1 MIGVGMRMEEQPQ
14 PLEKETAEIN
24 GSKTHR
30 LRVVIVFL
38 FLLTVFLVSVYT
50 FILQRNYSEN
60 TLESAVEWN
69 TQCADAIHKLVL
81 QKLTG
86 EDYKNISTIAD
97 MQSERYQRLQKELS
111 ELRKLN
117 PTRYLYTAKM
127 GADGRPIYLIDGLDL
142 DAKDFAY
149 PGTYIE
155 KEMVPYIEAALAG
168 ETVYSQE
175 IVDTA
180 WGHIFT
186 ACYPVR
192 EDTGEVIGA
201 ICMEMDMEHTYK
213 LLEQSNRA
221 AVKMAMFAAIVL
233 VLFALGAYCL
243 IQKSRTK
250 SEEQLQKA
258 VEAADAANEAKSVF
272 LFNVSHDIRTPMNA
286 IIGYV
291 ELADR
296 NLDKKELLRSY
307 LEKIGICGQKMLS
320 ILDNVLELS
329 RIETGNV
336 VLEESAAEAESV
348 LDDCLHM
355 VSAEIEKKHQTLT
368 ISKDIIYPYIYMDI
382 SRFTEIILNLIS
394 NAIKYTGE
402 GGTIRC
408 SVRQLPAQKD
418 GRCIQELSVS
428 DNGIGMSEEF
438 QKHIFES
445 FTRERSSTVS
455 GVEGTGLGMGIVKKL
470 VEMMH
475 GEIKIHSRVGEGSTF
490 TIRIPCRIAAFED
503 TQTKRAQAHPN
514 GKPLAGKRI
523 LLAEDNDLNAEIA
536 IALLE
541 EEGLLVERA
550 ADGVKCMEM
559 LEKAPAHFYELI
571 LMDIQMP
578 ILGGYDT
585 TRKIRRMA
593 DAEKAAIPIIAMTAN
608 AFAEDKQ
615 RALAAGMNDH
625 VAKPIDMNKLIPTLQ
640 KYI

>member
-1 MIGVGMRMEEQPQ
+1 MERKPQ
-14 PLEKETAEIN
+14 ASEKETAGAN
-24 GSKTHR
+24 GSRTR
-30 LRVVIVFL
+30 QLGIAVVFL
-38 FLLTVFLVSVYT
+38 FLLVALLISVYT

-60 TLESAVEWN
+60 MLKSSVAWD
-69 TQCADAIHKLVL
+69 TQCADAIHKLVSD
-81 QKLTG
+81 KFTR
-86 EDYKNISTIAD
+86 EDYENITTVAD
-97 MQSERYQRLQKELS
+97 MQSERYQELQKELN
-111 ELRKLN
+111 ELRTLN
-117 PTRYLYTAKM
+117 STRYLYTA
-127 GADGRPIYLIDGLDL
+127 GADANGRPIYLVDGLDL
-142 DAKDFAY
+142 DAEDFAY

-155 KEMVPYIEAALAG
+155 EEVVPYIEAALSG

-175 IVDTA
+175 IIDTT

-192 EDTGEVIGA
+192 DDSGEIIGA
-201 ICMEMDMEHTYK
+201 LCMEMDMERSYK
-213 LLEQSNRA
+213 LIEESNRTA
-221 AVKMAMFAAIVL
+221 MQMALIAVIVS
-233 VLFALGAYCL
+233 VLLALGIYL
-243 IQKSRTK
+243 FMHRNRMRDEEQQ
-250 SEEQLQKA
+250 EQLQKA
-258 VEAADAANEAKSVF
+258 VVAADAANEAKSAF

-286 IIGYV
+286 IIGYA

-296 NLDKKELLRSY
+296 NLDEKEQLRGY

-336 VLEESAAEAESV
+336 VLEETAVEAGRIF
-348 LDDCLHM
+348 DDSLHM
-355 VSAEIEKKHQTLT
+355 VDAEIEKKHQTLKIT
-368 ISKDIIYPYIYMDI
+368 KNIIYPYIYLDV
-382 SRFTEIILNLIS
+382 SRVTEIILNLVS

-402 GGTIRC
+402 GGTIHC
-408 SVRQLPAQKD
+408 SMRQIPEQKGD
-418 GRCIQELSVS
+418 RYIQEFSVS

-445 FTRERSSTVS
+445 FARERSSTAS
-455 GVEGTGLGMGIVKKL
+455 GIEGTGLGMGIVKKL
-470 VEMMH
+470 VDMMD
-475 GEIKIHSRVGEGSTF
+475 GEIEIHSRVGEGSTF
-490 TIRIPCRIAAFED
+490 TIRIPCRIATFED
-503 TQTKRAQAHPN
+503 TQPKRAASHPE

-559 LEKAPAHFYELI
+559 LEKAPAHFYALI

-578 ILGGYDT
+578 ILGGYET

-593 DAEKAAIPIIAMTAN
+593 DTEKANIPIIAMTAN
-608 AFAEDKQ
+608 AFAEDRQ
-615 RALAAGMNDH
+615 RALAEGMNDH
-625 VAKPIDMNKLIPTLQ
+625 IAKPIDMNKLIPALQ

>member
-1 MIGVGMRMEEQPQ
+1 MEEQPQ

-250 SEEQLQKA
+250 SEEQQEQLKKA

-286 IIGYV
+286 IIGYA

-307 LEKIGICGQKMLS
+307 LEKIGICGQKM
-320 ILDNVLELS
+320 
-329 RIETGNV
+329 
-336 VLEESAAEAESV
+336 LEESAAEAESV

-559 LEKAPAHFYELI
+559 LEKAPAHFYDLI

>member
-1 MIGVGMRMEEQPQ
+1 MEEQPQ

-38 FLLTVFLVSVYT
+38 FLLMVFLVSVYT

-286 IIGYV
+286 IIGYA

-368 ISKDIIYPYIYMDI
+368 ISKDIVYPYIYMDI

-402 GGTIRC
+402 GGTIHC

-559 LEKAPAHFYELI
+559 LEKAPAHFYDLI

>member
-1 MIGVGMRMEEQPQ
+1 MEEQPQ

-213 LLEQSNRA
+213 LVEQSNRV
-221 AVKMAMFAAIVL
+221 AVKMAMVAVIVL
-233 VLFALGAYCL
+233 VLFALGAYCM
-243 IQKSRTK
+243 IQKSREK
-250 SEEQLQKA
+250 SEKQQEQLQKA

-286 IIGYV
+286 IIGYA

-368 ISKDIIYPYIYMDI
+368 VSKNIIYPYIYMDI

-402 GGTIRC
+402 GGTIHC

-438 QKHIFES
+438 QEHIFES

-490 TIRIPCRIAAFED
+490 TIRIPCRIATFGD
-503 TQTKRAQAHPN
+503 TQIKRAQVHPD
-514 GKPLAGKRI
+514 GKPLVGKRI

-585 TRKIRRMA
+585 TREIRKMA

-615 RALAAGMNDH
+615 RALEAGMNDH

>member
-1 MIGVGMRMEEQPQ
+1 MEEQPQ

-38 FLLTVFLVSVYT
+38 FLLTVFLVSAYT

-81 QKLTG
+81 HKLTE

-97 MQSERYQRLQKELS
+97 MQSERYQRLQKELC

-127 GADGRPIYLIDGLDL
+127 GADGRPVYLIDGLDL

-155 KEMVPYIEAALAG
+155 KEVVPYIEAALAG

-175 IVDTA
+175 IVDTT

-213 LLEQSNRA
+213 LVNQSNRV
-221 AVKMAMFAAIVL
+221 AVKMAMVAAIVL

-243 IQKSRTK
+243 IQKNRTK
-250 SEEQLQKA
+250 SEEQQEQLQKA

-286 IIGYV
+286 IIGYA

-348 LDDCLHM
+348 

-368 ISKDIIYPYIYMDI
+368 VSKNIIYPYIYMDI

-402 GGTIRC
+402 GGTIHC

-475 GEIKIHSRVGEGSTF
+475 GEIKIHSRMGEGSTF
-490 TIRIPCRIAAFED
+490 TIRIPCRIATVED
-503 TQTKRAQAHPN
+503 TQTKRAQVHPD
-514 GKPLAGKRI
+514 GKPLVGKRI

-559 LEKAPAHFYELI
+559 LEKAPAHYYELI

-615 RALAAGMNDH
+615 RALEAGMNDH

>member
-1 MIGVGMRMEEQPQ
+1 MEEQPQ

-30 LRVVIVFL
+30 LRAVIVFL
-38 FLLTVFLVSVYT
+38 FLLTVFLVSAYT

-81 QKLTG
+81 HKLTG

-97 MQSERYQRLQKELS
+97 MQSERYQRLQKELC

-155 KEMVPYIEAALAG
+155 KEVVPYIEAALAG

-175 IVDTA
+175 IVDTT

-213 LLEQSNRA
+213 LVKQSNRV
-221 AVKMAMFAAIVL
+221 AVKMAMVAAIVL
-233 VLFALGAYCL
+233 VLFALN
-243 IQKSRTK
+243 RTK
-250 SEEQLQKA
+250 REEQQEQLQKA

-286 IIGYV
+286 IIGYA

-368 ISKDIIYPYIYMDI
+368 VSKNIIYPYIYMDI

-402 GGTIRC
+402 GGTIHC
-408 SVRQLPAQKD
+408 SVRQLPAQKE

-475 GEIKIHSRVGEGSTF
+475 GEIKIHSRMGEGSTF
-490 TIRIPCRIAAFED
+490 TIRIPCRIATVED
-503 TQTKRAQAHPN
+503 TQTKRAQVHPD
-514 GKPLAGKRI
+514 GKPLVGKRI

-559 LEKAPAHFYELI
+559 LEKAPAHYYELI

-615 RALAAGMNDH
+615 RALEAGMNDH

>member
-1 MIGVGMRMEEQPQ
+1 MDEQPQ

-30 LRVVIVFL
+30 LRAVIVFL
-38 FLLTVFLVSVYT
+38 FLLTVFLVSAYT

-81 QKLTG
+81 HKLTE

-97 MQSERYQRLQKELS
+97 MQSERYQRLQKELC

-127 GADGRPIYLIDGLDL
+127 GADGRPVYLIDGLDL

-155 KEMVPYIEAALAG
+155 KEVVPYIEAALAG

-175 IVDTA
+175 IVDTT

-213 LLEQSNRA
+213 LVEQSNRV
-221 AVKMAMFAAIVL
+221 AVKMAMVAAIVL
-233 VLFALGAYCL
+233 VLFALGAYCM
-243 IQKSRTK
+243 IQKSREK
-250 SEEQLQKA
+250 SEKQQEQLQKA

-286 IIGYV
+286 IIGYA

-320 ILDNVLELS
+320 ILELS

-348 LDDCLHM
+348 LGDCLHM

-368 ISKDIIYPYIYMDI
+368 VSKNIIYPYIYMDI

-408 SVRQLPAQKD
+408 SVRQLPAQKE
-418 GRCIQELSVS
+418 GRCIQEFSVS

-490 TIRIPCRIAAFED
+490 TIRIPCRIATVED
-503 TQTKRAQAHPN
+503 TQTKRAQVHPD
-514 GKPLAGKRI
+514 GKPLVGKRI

-585 TRKIRRMA
+585 TRKIRKMA

-615 RALAAGMNDH
+615 RALEAGMNDH

>member
-1 MIGVGMRMEEQPQ
+1 MEEQPQ

-250 SEEQLQKA
+250 SEEQQEQLQKA
-258 VEAADAANEAKSVF
+258 VEAADAA
-272 LFNVSHDIRTPMNA
+272 T
-286 IIGYV
+286 
-291 ELADR
+291 
-296 NLDKKELLRSY
+296 
-307 LEKIGICGQKMLS
+307 
-320 ILDNVLELS
+320 
-329 RIETGNV
+329 
-336 VLEESAAEAESV
+336 
-348 LDDCLHM
+348 
-355 VSAEIEKKHQTLT
+355 
-368 ISKDIIYPYIYMDI
+368 
-382 SRFTEIILNLIS
+382 
-394 NAIKYTGE
+394 
-402 GGTIRC
+402 
-408 SVRQLPAQKD
+408 
-418 GRCIQELSVS
+418 
-428 DNGIGMSEEF
+428 
-438 QKHIFES
+438 
-445 FTRERSSTVS
+445 
-455 GVEGTGLGMGIVKKL
+455 
-470 VEMMH
+470 
-475 GEIKIHSRVGEGSTF
+475 
-490 TIRIPCRIAAFED
+490 
-503 TQTKRAQAHPN
+503 
-514 GKPLAGKRI
+514 
-523 LLAEDNDLNAEIA
+523 
-536 IALLE
+536 
-541 EEGLLVERA
+541 
-550 ADGVKCMEM
+550 
-559 LEKAPAHFYELI
+559 
-571 LMDIQMP
+571 
-578 ILGGYDT
+578 
-585 TRKIRRMA
+585 
-593 DAEKAAIPIIAMTAN
+593 AEK
-608 AFAEDKQ
+608 
-615 RALAAGMNDH
+615 
-625 VAKPIDMNKLIPTLQ
+625 
-640 KYI
+640 

>member
-1 MIGVGMRMEEQPQ
+1 MEEQPQ

-38 FLLTVFLVSVYT
+38 FLLTVFLVSAYT

-81 QKLTG
+81 HKLTE

-97 MQSERYQRLQKELS
+97 MQSERYQRLQKELC

-127 GADGRPIYLIDGLDL
+127 GADGRPVYLIDGLDL

-155 KEMVPYIEAALAG
+155 KEVVPYIEAALAG

-175 IVDTA
+175 IVDTT

-213 LLEQSNRA
+213 LVEQSNRV
-221 AVKMAMFAAIVL
+221 AVKMAMVAAIVL
-233 VLFALGAYCL
+233 VLFALGAYCM
-243 IQKSRTK
+243 IQKSREK
-250 SEEQLQKA
+250 SEKQQEQLQKA

-286 IIGYV
+286 IIGYA

-320 ILDNVLELS
+320 ILDLS

-368 ISKDIIYPYIYMDI
+368 VSKNIIYPYIYMDI

-402 GGTIRC
+402 GGTIHC
-408 SVRQLPAQKD
+408 SVRQLPAQKE

-475 GEIKIHSRVGEGSTF
+475 GEIKIHSRMGEGSTF
-490 TIRIPCRIAAFED
+490 TIRIPCRIATVED
-503 TQTKRAQAHPN
+503 TQTKRAQVHPD
-514 GKPLAGKRI
+514 GKPLVGKRI

-585 TRKIRRMA
+585 TREIRKMA

-615 RALAAGMNDH
+615 RALEAGMNDH

>member
-1 MIGVGMRMEEQPQ
+1 MTKKKI
-14 PLEKETAEIN
+14 
-24 GSKTHR
+24 S
-30 LRVVIVFL
+30 VIAL
-38 FLLTVFLVSVYT
+38 DPRAGKSY
-50 FILQRNYSEN
+50 
-60 TLESAVEWN
+60 
-69 TQCADAIHKLVL
+69 
-81 QKLTG
+81 G
-86 EDYKNISTIAD
+86 EDIAGLFSDVADISVFSMLDGSAAGVLERAD
-97 MQSERYQRLQKELS
+97 LFVASTDAYGSPEELAKHIPLDSQTMAIEVSFRWS

-250 SEEQLQKA
+250 SEEQQEQLQKA

-286 IIGYV
+286 IIGYA

-368 ISKDIIYPYIYMDI
+368 VSKDIIYPYIYMDI

-402 GGTIRC
+402 GGTIHC

>member
-1 MIGVGMRMEEQPQ
+1 MEEQPQ

-38 FLLTVFLVSVYT
+38 FLFTVFLVSVYT

-86 EDYKNISTIAD
+86 EDYKNISSIAD
-97 MQSERYQRLQKELS
+97 MQSERYQRLQKELC

-155 KEMVPYIEAALAG
+155 KEVVPYIEAALAG

-175 IVDTA
+175 IVDTT

-201 ICMEMDMEHTYK
+201 ICMEMDMEYTYK
-213 LLEQSNRA
+213 LVEQSNRV
-221 AVKMAMFAAIVL
+221 AVKMAMVAVIVL
-233 VLFALGAYCL
+233 VLFALGAYYL

-250 SEEQLQKA
+250 SEEQQEQLQKA

-286 IIGYV
+286 IIGYA

-348 LDDCLHM
+348 LNDCLHM

-402 GGTIRC
+402 GGTIHC
-408 SVRQLPAQKD
+408 SMRQLPAQKE

-428 DNGIGMSEEF
+428 DNGIGMSEKF

-475 GEIKIHSRVGEGSTF
+475 GEIKIHSRMGEGSTF
-490 TIRIPCRIAAFED
+490 TIRIPCRIAVFED
-503 TQTKRAQAHPN
+503 TQTKRQAHPD

-541 EEGLLVERA
+541 EEGLLVERV

-559 LEKAPAHFYELI
+559 LEKAPAHYYELI

>member
-1 MIGVGMRMEEQPQ
+1 MKSIEE
-14 PLEKETAEIN
+14 LMAIRD
-24 GSKTHR
+24 KTR
-30 LRVVIVFL
+30 
-38 FLLTVFLVSVYT
+38 
-50 FILQRNYSEN
+50 
-60 TLESAVEWN
+60 
-69 TQCADAIHKLVL
+69 
-81 QKLTG
+81 
-86 EDYKNISTIAD
+86 KNMT
-97 MQSERYQRLQKELS
+97 
-111 ELRKLN
+111 
-117 PTRYLYTAKM
+117 
-127 GADGRPIYLIDGLDL
+127 
-142 DAKDFAY
+142 
-149 PGTYIE
+149 
-155 KEMVPYIEAALAG
+155 
-168 ETVYSQE
+168 
-175 IVDTA
+175 
-180 WGHIFT
+180 
-186 ACYPVR
+186 VR

-250 SEEQLQKA
+250 SEEQQEQLQKA

-286 IIGYV
+286 IIGYA

-503 TQTKRAQAHPN
+503 TQTKRAQVHPN

-559 LEKAPAHFYELI
+559 LEKAPAHFYDLI

>member
-1 MIGVGMRMEEQPQ
+1 MEEQPQ

-30 LRVVIVFL
+30 LRAVIVFL
-38 FLLTVFLVSVYT
+38 FLLTVFLVSAYT

-81 QKLTG
+81 HKLTE

-97 MQSERYQRLQKELS
+97 MQSERYQRLQKELC

-155 KEMVPYIEAALAG
+155 KEVVPYIEAALAG

-175 IVDTA
+175 IVDTT

-213 LLEQSNRA
+213 LVEQSNRV
-221 AVKMAMFAAIVL
+221 AVKMAMVAAIVL
-233 VLFALGAYCL
+233 VLFALGAYCM
-243 IQKSRTK
+243 IQKSREK
-250 SEEQLQKA
+250 SEKQQEQLQKA

-286 IIGYV
+286 IIGYA

-368 ISKDIIYPYIYMDI
+368 VSKNIIYPYIYMDI

-408 SVRQLPAQKD
+408 SVRQLPAQKE
-418 GRCIQELSVS
+418 GRCIQEFSVS

-475 GEIKIHSRVGEGSTF
+475 GEIKIHSRMGEGSTF
-490 TIRIPCRIAAFED
+490 TIRIPCRIATVED
-503 TQTKRAQAHPN
+503 KVHPD
-514 GKPLAGKRI
+514 GKPLVGKRI

-585 TRKIRRMA
+585 TREIRKMA

-615 RALAAGMNDH
+615 RALEAGMNDH

>member
-1 MIGVGMRMEEQPQ
+1 MEEQPQ

-250 SEEQLQKA
+250 SEEQQEQLQKA

-286 IIGYV
+286 IIGYA

-320 ILDNVLELS
+320 ILDNVLE
-329 RIETGNV
+329 
-336 VLEESAAEAESV
+336 
-348 LDDCLHM
+348 DCLHM

-368 ISKDIIYPYIYMDI
+368 VSKDIIYPYIYMDI

-503 TQTKRAQAHPN
+503 TQTKRAQVHPN

-559 LEKAPAHFYELI
+559 LEKAPAHFYDLI

>member
-1 MIGVGMRMEEQPQ
+1 MEEQPQ

-117 PTRYLYTAKM
+117 PTRYLYTVKM

-233 VLFALGAYCL
+233 VLYCL

-250 SEEQLQKA
+250 SEEQQEQLQKA

-286 IIGYV
+286 IIGYA

-368 ISKDIIYPYIYMDI
+368 VSKDIIYPYIYMDI

-402 GGTIRC
+402 GGTIHC

-559 LEKAPAHFYELI
+559 LEKAPAHYYELI

>member
-1 MIGVGMRMEEQPQ
+1 MTKKKI
-14 PLEKETAEIN
+14 
-24 GSKTHR
+24 S
-30 LRVVIVFL
+30 VIAL
-38 FLLTVFLVSVYT
+38 DPRAGKSY
-50 FILQRNYSEN
+50 
-60 TLESAVEWN
+60 
-69 TQCADAIHKLVL
+69 
-81 QKLTG
+81 G
-86 EDYKNISTIAD
+86 EDIAGLFSDVADISVFSMLDGSAAGVLERAD
-97 MQSERYQRLQKELS
+97 LFEASTDAYGSPEELAKHIPLDSQTMAIEVSFRWS

-250 SEEQLQKA
+250 SEEQQEQLQKA

-286 IIGYV
+286 IIGYA

-368 ISKDIIYPYIYMDI
+368 ISKDIVYPYIYMDI

-402 GGTIRC
+402 GGTIHC

-559 LEKAPAHFYELI
+559 LEKAPAHFYDLI

>member
-1 MIGVGMRMEEQPQ
+1 MEEQPQ

-30 LRVVIVFL
+30 LRAVIVFL
-38 FLLTVFLVSVYT
+38 FLLTVFLVSAYT

-286 IIGYV
+286 IIGYA

-503 TQTKRAQAHPN
+503 TQTKRAQVHPN

-559 LEKAPAHFYELI
+559 LEKAPAHFYDLI

>member
-1 MIGVGMRMEEQPQ
+1 MEEQPQ

-250 SEEQLQKA
+250 SEEQQEQLQKA

-286 IIGYV
+286 IIGYA

-368 ISKDIIYPYIYMDI
+368 VSKDIIYPYIYMDI

-402 GGTIRC
+402 GGTIHC

-418 GRCIQELSVS
+418 GRCIQCIQELSVS

-559 LEKAPAHFYELI
+559 LEKAPAHYYELI

>member
-1 MIGVGMRMEEQPQ
+1 MEEQPQ

-250 SEEQLQKA
+250 SEEQQEQLQKA

-286 IIGYV
+286 IIGYA

-296 NLDKKELLRSY
+296 NLDRKELLGEFCRGCGYCMPCPAEIEINTCARMSLLIRRSPSAGH
-307 LEKIGICGQKMLS
+307 LTEASQNMMMKIK
-320 ILDNVLELS
+320 
-329 RIETGNV
+329 
-336 VLEESAAEAESV
+336 
-348 LDDCLHM
+348 DCLHCGQC
-355 VSAEIEKKHQTLT
+355 S
-368 ISKDIIYPYIYMDI
+368 SKCPY
-382 SRFTEIILNLIS
+382 
-394 NAIKYTGE
+394 
-402 GGTIRC
+402 
-408 SVRQLPAQKD
+408 
-418 GRCIQELSVS
+418 
-428 DNGIGMSEEF
+428 
-438 QKHIFES
+438 
-445 FTRERSSTVS
+445 
-455 GVEGTGLGMGIVKKL
+455 GL
-470 VEMMH
+470 
-475 GEIKIHSRVGEGSTF
+475 
-490 TIRIPCRIAAFED
+490 D
-503 TQTKRAQAHPN
+503 TP
-514 GKPLAGKRI
+514 
-523 LLAEDNDLNAEIA
+523 
-536 IALLE
+536 ALLE
-541 EEGLLVERA
+541 RNLKDYEE
-550 ADGVKCMEM
+550 
-559 LEKAPAHFYELI
+559 
-571 LMDIQMP
+571 
-578 ILGGYDT
+578 ILGG
-585 TRKIRRMA
+585 
-593 DAEKAAIPIIAMTAN
+593 KA
-608 AFAEDKQ
+608 
-615 RALAAGMNDH
+615 
-625 VAKPIDMNKLIPTLQ
+625 
-640 KYI
+640 Y